1 MILILKSLL
10 QCKTNPSLFC
20 KVEDSNDIESV
31 KASFSGDVVHKEEKP
46 VGHQEI
52 ARDVTTQKTGFN
64 RISPSA
70 KLLMTEHGLDASSI
84 TASGPR
90 GTLLKGD
97 VLAAIKS
104 GKGSMKTSA
113 SKDTKPPLQQVQP
126 QTSASRS
133 DLQQTHAF
141 EDLPNTQIRKVTLLN
156 IK

>member
-10 QCKTNPSLFC
+10 QCKTNSSLFC
-20 KVEDSNDIESV
+20 KVEDSNDIETV
-31 KASFSGDVVHKEEKP
+31 KASFSGDMVHEEKP
-46 VGHQEI
+46 VAHQET
-52 ARDVTTQKTGFN
+52 ARDVKPQKTSFS

-70 KLLMTEHGLDASSI
+70 KLLLSEHGLDASSI

-104 GKGSMKTSA
+104 GKGSTKMSA
-113 SKDTKPPLQQVQP
+113 SKDSKPPLQQVQP

-133 DLQQTHAF
+133 DIQQTQAF
-141 EDLPNTQIRKVTLLN
+141 EDLPNTQIRKVTLFT